1 MSRPLNVTEVRFY
14 AAIMEACQR
23 SVTLDVQVKGMND
36 CITGEARHVVCRD
49 HEGFVHGPDEPSLQ
63 HRLRVTATKG
73 VGEFFIPLHDIE
85 GVSIHWVEAGA
96 GLGDQQYQYLDGPAR
111 TGR

>member
-14 AAIMEACQR
+14 AAVFEACKT
-23 SVTLDVQVKGMND
+23 SATVEVQVKGCNAA
-36 CITGEARHVVCRD
+36 IYGEARHVVCRD

-73 VGEFFIPLHDIE
+73 VGEFFIALHEIE
-85 GVSIHWVEAGA
+85 GLVVHWETEPGNE
-96 GLGDQQYQYLDGPAR
+96 YLDGPAR